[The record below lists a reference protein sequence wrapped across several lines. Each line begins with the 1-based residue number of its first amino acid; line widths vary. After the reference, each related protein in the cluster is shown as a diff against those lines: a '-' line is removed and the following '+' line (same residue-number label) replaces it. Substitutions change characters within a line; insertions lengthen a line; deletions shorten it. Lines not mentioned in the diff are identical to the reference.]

1 VSAKILADEN
11 LKGAL
16 VRGLRRQ
23 KPDLDLV
30 RVQDVGLLG
39 ADDPTVL
46 DWAAMEDRV
55 LLTHDIRTIT
65 KYAYDRLVAGLSM
78 PGVIEVRGNLSIG
91 QAIEDILLLV
101 EFEEEWRSQVRYI
114 PLG

>member
-1 VSAKILADEN
+1 MH
-11 LKGAL
+11 
-16 VRGLRRQ
+16 
-23 KPDLDLV
+23 
-30 RVQDVGLLG
+30 
-39 ADDPTVL
+39 TVT
-46 DWAAMEDRV
+46 RV
-55 LLTHDIRTIT
+55 LPMSTTPLRLTTNG
-65 KYAYDRLVAGLSM
+65 VVSM

>member
-23 KPDLDLV
+23 KPDLDIV

-39 ADDPTVL
+39 ADDPAVL
-46 DWAAMEDRV
+46 AWAALEDRV
-55 LLTHDIRTIT
+55 LLTHDVRTIT
-65 KYAYDRLVAGLSM
+65 KYAYDRLVAGLPM

-91 QAIEDILLLV
+91 QAIEDILLLA

>member
-1 VSAKILADEN
+1 MSAKILADEN
-11 LKGAL
+11 LKGTI

-23 KPDLDLV
+23 KPDLDIV
-30 RVQDVGLLG
+30 RVQDVGLSG

-46 DWAAMEDRV
+46 AWAAAEDRL
-55 LLTHDIRTIT
+55 LLTHDVKTIT
-65 KYAYDRLVAGLSM
+65 KYAYDRLVAELAM
-78 PGVIEVRGNLSIG
+78 PGVIEVRSEMAIG
-91 QAIEDILLLV
+91 QAIEEILLLI

>member
-23 KPDLDLV
+23 KPDLDIV

-39 ADDPTVL
+39 ADDPAVL
-46 DWAAMEDRV
+46 AWAAVEDRV
-55 LLTHDIRTIT
+55 LLTHDVRTIT
-65 KYAYDRLVAGLSM
+65 KYAYDRLVAGLPM